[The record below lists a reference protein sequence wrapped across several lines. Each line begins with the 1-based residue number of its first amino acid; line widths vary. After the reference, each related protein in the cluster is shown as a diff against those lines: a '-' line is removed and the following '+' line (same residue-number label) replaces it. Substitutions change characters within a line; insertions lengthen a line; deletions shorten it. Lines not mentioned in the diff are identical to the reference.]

1 MRTFLLLVWLL
12 VCATPLKAIEVN
24 QGNLPGLAEAYG
36 FVLGQKLSLERIARE
51 YPDLARDALLARLSF
66 ERTFGDIHGK
76 LRPKMVAFM
85 GEELFQQFLSD
96 VTAQL
101 EQINGQQ
108 EITREIADQFLEEV
122 GSRRAKGDIYSP
134 TLEYLLAIRFGDNPA
149 QEYTKGFRQRYHT
162 DGTGKSLG
170 VILNLQLPKSWQEL
184 EGNRPHIVRKW
195 KSEAGTGMELIMLQV
210 RGTEGVSVT
219 RADVAE
225 MMQSGEIEGLIPEG
239 GALLDYGMVSVE
251 GLPGYFMDFDVLM
264 ERAGMAVYQKMR
276 QYSFFYHDRM
286 ISVQCSAGAL
296 ESDYESAEARF
307 ERVKPLCVQVFN
319 SVVLPDKYL
328 RPEPERRGNEGV
340 LMPAI

>member
-1 MRTFLLLVWLL
+1 MRNFLLMMWLL

-24 QGNLPGLAEAYG
+24 QGNLPGLTEAYG

-66 ERTFGDIHGK
+66 ERTFGDMHGK
-76 LRPKMVAFM
+76 LQPKMVAFM

-96 VTAQL
+96 MTAQL

-108 EITREIADQFLEEV
+108 EITREIAEQFLEEV

-162 DGTGKSLG
+162 EGAGKSLG
-170 VILNLQLPKSWQEL
+170 VVLNLQLPKSWQEQ
-184 EGNRPHIVRKW
+184 EGNRPYIVRKW
-195 KSEAGTGMELIMLQV
+195 KSEAGTGGELIMLQV
-210 RGTEGVSVT
+210 RGTEGVAVT

-225 MMQSGEIEGLIPEG
+225 MMLPGEIEDLVPDG
-239 GALLDYGMVSVE
+239 GVLQDYGLVTIE

-264 ERAGMAVYQKMR
+264 ERAGIAVYQKMR

-286 ISVQCSAGAL
+286 IAVQCSAVAL

-307 ERVKPLCVQVFN
+307 ERMKPLCVQVFN

-328 RPEPERRGNEGV
+328 RPESERRGNEGV